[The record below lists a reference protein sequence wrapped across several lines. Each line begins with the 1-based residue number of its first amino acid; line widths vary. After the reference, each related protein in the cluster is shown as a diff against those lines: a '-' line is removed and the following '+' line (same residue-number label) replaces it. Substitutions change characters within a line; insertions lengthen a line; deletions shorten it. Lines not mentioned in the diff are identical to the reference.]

1 MTQPHTPLSDE
12 DLIAYFQ
19 DALPREAKAALESRL
34 AGDPEAKAKLE
45 DWAAQDV
52 AIRALYDTPA
62 DAAVPERLTDVL
74 RAPATPRRYRAPLQV
89 AAMLA
94 LLAVGGTGG
103 WLGHAWVSPT
113 AGATQLAEAALTA
126 HGTYVVEVVHPVE
139 VPATQREHLDT
150 WMSKRLGTQ
159 MRPPDLAA
167 SGFTLMGGRILP
179 SEDGPAGLYMYENAD
194 GKRITLYVSPQR
206 DAGDS
211 AFQFAGH
218 GETQSLFWKDR
229 GLGYAVVGDMPRDRL
244 RDLAEQAYDQML

>member
-12 DLIAYFQ
+12 ELLAYAH
-19 DALPREAKAALESRL
+19 DALPPEARAALGARL
-34 AGDPEAKAKLE
+34 AGDPEARARLD
-45 DWAAQDV
+45 DWAAQDA
-52 AIRALYDTPA
+52 AIGALYDAPA
-62 DAAVPERLTDVL
+62 TAPVPERLRGVL
-74 RAPATPRRYRAPLQV
+74 RRPAPRRARAPLRV

-94 LLAVGGTGG
+94 LVATGAAGG
-103 WLGHAWVSPT
+103 WLGHARLAP
-113 AGATQLAEAALTA
+113 AGGAMALAEAALTA

-150 WMSKRLGTQ
+150 WMSKRMGTR

-194 GKRITLYVSPQR
+194 GKRVTLYVSPQR
-206 DAGDS
+206 DKADS
-211 AFQFAGH
+211 AFEYAGQ
-218 GETQSLFWKDR
+218 GATQSLYWKDG

-244 RDLAEQAYDQML
+244 RDLAMEAYDQLL